1 MSQVGLARWS
11 EAKPVEMVPGL
22 IRRTLS
28 ETDDMMVVEARAKAG
43 TVVPMHSHPNQQITY
58 VVSGQL
64 ELTMNETTHTCNP
77 GDSVAVPGSVD
88 HTAHFPVDTV
98 VVDSFSPPRPEYR

>member
-1 MSQVGLARWS
+1 MSQLAVVRWS

-28 ETDDMMVVEARAKAG
+28 ETDDMMVVEARAQAG
-43 TVVPMHSHPNQQITY
+43 VAVPLHSHPNQQITY
-58 VVSGQL
+58 VVSGRL
-64 ELTMNETTHTCNP
+64 ELTMNGETHGCNA
-77 GDSVAVPGSVD
+77 GDSVAVPGNMEHS
-88 HTAHFPVDTV
+88 AHFPIETV